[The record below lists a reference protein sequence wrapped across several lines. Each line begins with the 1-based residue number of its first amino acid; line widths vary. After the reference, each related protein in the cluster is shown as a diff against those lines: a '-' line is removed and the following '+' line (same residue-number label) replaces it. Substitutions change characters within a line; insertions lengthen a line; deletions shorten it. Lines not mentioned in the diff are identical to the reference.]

1 MKEALTMNM
10 MQYKEYIG
18 TVEYSPEDH
27 CLYGKLAY
35 IRDLVN
41 YEATSVKELEREFHA
56 AVDGYLNDCAAL
68 GKVPDKPLKGTFN
81 VRTGP
86 ALHRA
91 AVIASGGKSLNTFVC
106 EAIREKVERYAES
119 A

>member
-1 MKEALTMNM
+1 MNM
-10 MQYKEYIG
+10 MEYKGYAG

-41 YEATSVKELEREFHA
+41 YEATHVEDLEREFQA
-56 AVDGYLNDCAAL
+56 AVDDYLKDCEDI
-68 GKVPDKPLKGTFN
+68 GKAPNKPFKGTFN
-81 VRTGP
+81 VRIGTE
-86 ALHRA
+86 LHRA
-91 AVIASGGKSLNTFVC
+91 AVIASGEKSLNTFVC
-106 EAIREKVERYAES
+106 EAIKEKVERHERS